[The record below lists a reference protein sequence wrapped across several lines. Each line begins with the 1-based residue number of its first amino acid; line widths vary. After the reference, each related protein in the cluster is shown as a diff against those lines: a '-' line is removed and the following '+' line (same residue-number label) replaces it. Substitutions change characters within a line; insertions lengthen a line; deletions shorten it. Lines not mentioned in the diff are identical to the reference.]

1 MLKILADREINAVA
15 EHFSALGE
23 LRLFDGR
30 ALNADT
36 VGDADVLLVRSVS
49 KVDAALIRGSRLRF
63 VGSAT
68 SGIDHIDT
76 QALAAAGIQFT
87 DAAGCNARPVAEHV
101 ITCLYLHAARIA
113 CAPRELRVGII
124 GCGHVGRSLI
134 ALLDALSIAHVDYDP
149 PRAAREPGFVSAE
162 FAAVMACEIVTLHV
176 PLSAQGPW
184 PTVNLLHAEALAGL
198 RPGTLVINAARGG
211 VLDEAAL
218 IARLCG
224 TDALVAAIDCWAGE
238 PQVDSRLLARSWL
251 ATPHLAGHSVEARL
265 GATRVLWA
273 ALRAWRG
280 LSPAAPPVTLP
291 VIDGACSL
299 PSQGGIAALA
309 ASVYPIAAHDLRM
322 RATLALSAPQAGAH
336 FDEIRRRYA
345 LRREFSAYSVAR
357 AGLAPD
363 TVAELTA
370 LGFTALAPPHP
381 ESR

>member
-1 MLKILADREINAVA
+1 MLNILADREINAVA

-30 ALNADT
+30 TLNANT
-36 VGDADVLLVRSVS
+36 LGDADVLLVRSVS

-68 SGIDHIDT
+68 SGIDHIDSH
-76 QALAAAGIQFT
+76 ALAAAGIQFT

-101 ITCLYLHAARIA
+101 VTCLYLHAARIA
-113 CAPRELRVGII
+113 CGPRELRVGII

-134 ALLDALSIAHVDYDP
+134 ALLDALGIAHVDYDP
-149 PRAAREPGFVSAE
+149 PRAAREAGFVSAE
-162 FAAVMACEIVTLHV
+162 FAAVLACEIVTLHV
-176 PLSAQGPW
+176 PLLAQGRW
-184 PTVNLLHAEALAGL
+184 PTVKLLHAEALAEL

-218 IARLCG
+218 GARLQG
-224 TDALVAAIDCWAGE
+224 ANALVAALDCWAGE
-238 PQVDSRLLARSWL
+238 PRVDSTLLARCWL
-251 ATPHLAGHSVEARL
+251 ATPHLAGHSFEARL
-265 GATRVLWA
+265 SATRRLWV

-291 VIDGACSL
+291 VIDGVRSL
-299 PSQGGIAALA
+299 LVDGGIAALA
-309 ASVYPIAAHDLRM
+309 ASVYPITAHDLRM
-322 RATLALSAPQAGAH
+322 RVALTLSVPQAGAH

-345 LRREFSAYSVAR
+345 LRREFSAYGVAL

-370 LGFTALAPPHP
+370 FGFNCAGAAAP
-381 ESR
+381 

>member
-1 MLKILADREINAVA
+1 M
-15 EHFSALGE
+15 
-23 LRLFDGR
+23 RLFEGR
-30 ALNADT
+30 KLDAKTL
-36 VGDADVLLVRSVS
+36 GDADVLLVRSVS

-68 SGIDHIDT
+68 AGIDHIDT
-76 QALAAAGIQFT
+76 EALAVAGIQFT
-87 DAAGCNARPVAEHV
+87 DAVGCNARPVAEHV
-101 ITCLYLHAARIA
+101 ITCLYLHAARLGRG
-113 CAPRELRVGII
+113 PRELRVGII

-134 ALLDALSIAHVDYDP
+134 ALLDGLGIAHVDYDP

-162 FAAVMACEIVTLHV
+162 FAAVLACEIVTLHV
-176 PLSAQGPW
+176 PLLTQGRW
-184 PTVNLLHAEALAGL
+184 PTVNLLHAEALAEL

-218 IARLCG
+218 SARLRG
-224 TDALVAAIDCWAGE
+224 TDALVAAIDCWTGE
-238 PQVDSRLLARSWL
+238 PRVDSNLLARCWL
-251 ATPHLAGHSVEARL
+251 ATPHLAGHSIEARL

-273 ALRAWRG
+273 ALRAWLG
-280 LSPAAPPVTLP
+280 LPPVAPPVTLP

-299 PSQGGIAALA
+299 SDQDGIAALA

-370 LGFTALAPPHP
+370 LGFTTLAPPLP
-381 ESR
+381 ELR